1 MNRTFLKATAA
12 CGFVLFALNTY
23 ADPGMRGKAVD
34 TGHMRTGQMPGEAG
48 KVASASEGVVE
59 DIDKANNIITLRH
72 GPIKSATIEMEP
84 MTMPFMVKDAS
95 LLSKVKVGDK
105 VQFTAEYIANEV
117 TITSLAVRK

>member
-1 MNRTFLKATAA
+1 MNRIFLKATAA
-12 CGFVLFALNTY
+12 CGIALLALNTY
-23 ADPGMRGKAVD
+23 ADPGMRGKGMD
-34 TGHMRTGQMPGEAG
+34 TGNMRASQMPAQAG
-48 KVASASEGVVE
+48 KVASLSDGVVE

-84 MTMPFMVKDAS
+84 MTMPFRVKDAS

-105 VQFTAEYIANEV
+105 VHFTAEYIANEV